1 MQDVR
6 IYFIGDSYVN
16 GTGDPQ
22 FLGWPGRVCA
32 ASLGP
37 KTHITGYNLGIRG
50 DTSADVLRRWR
61 AEVDARRLLPH
72 DARLVFGFGA
82 NDCWLI
88 DGEPRVDEADTV
100 KNARHILSEARA
112 LLPTLLVGPPPGKD
126 DEEQARRS
134 RVSHILA
141 GIAAQEQVPYLD
153 VIGQLDDTQAWRREA
168 AAGDGV
174 HPGAQGYASLAR
186 AVLAW
191 SAWWF
196 KAS

>member
-32 ASLGP
+32 ASQGP
-37 KTHITGYNLGIRG
+37 EVHITGYNLGIRG

-88 DGEPRVDEADTV
+88 DGEPRVAEPDTV
-100 KNARHILSEARA
+100 KNARQILAEARA

-126 DEEQARRS
+126 DDEQARRA
-134 RVSHILA
+134 RVSTVLA
-141 GIAAQEQVPYLD
+141 DIAAEAEVPYLD
-153 VIGQLDDTQAWRREA
+153 VIGQLDDADAWRREA

-174 HPGAQGYASLAR
+174 HPGAEGYASLAR

-191 SAWWF
+191 PSWWF
-196 KAS
+196 KG